1 MIKTEEKKSEK
12 KSRRRFHNMR
22 RLNKHISWLLRDG
35 MLIDRGYFLAF
46 RVVFSAAHL
55 TASLSRVLRESYCDC
70 SYSWLKAQDS
80 VNMPQTGLESRPRLP
95 ILISVRQQLS
105 HVFRCQVCGC
115 IILFF
120 LGVSISPLY
129 LLIWCVTWCVAD
141 LKAFSS
147 TGKVRVLSW
156 EGHFLTLI
164 AA

>member
-1 MIKTEEKKSEK
+1 MIKTEEEKSEK
-12 KSRRRFHNMR
+12 KSRMRFHNMR

-35 MLIDRGYFLAF
+35 MLIDRGYILAF

-55 TASLSRVLRESYCDC
+55 TASLSRVLRESYCDG

-115 IILFF
+115 IIFFF
-120 LGVSISPLY
+120 LESLSLFCSSLFNVWPDMALTWGHSPPRERWEY
-129 LLIWCVTWCVAD
+129 LVGRG
-141 LKAFSS
+141 AF
-147 TGKVRVLSW
+147 
-156 EGHFLTLI
+156 
-164 AA
+164 